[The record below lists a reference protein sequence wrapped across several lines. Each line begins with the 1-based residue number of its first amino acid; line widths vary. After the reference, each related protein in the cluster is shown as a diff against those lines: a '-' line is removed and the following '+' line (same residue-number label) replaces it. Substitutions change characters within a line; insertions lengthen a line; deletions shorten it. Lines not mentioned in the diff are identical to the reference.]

1 MRWLRRRHGVRTLEP
16 IAIDAVSKPTDLFR
30 CEWYRAILSAA
41 CCLAR
46 QVSAK
51 RSENRSRKEK
61 LHGVGLASI
70 VRCIDCPFGDRI
82 AEQVKVRKPK
92 SEPPGKRKRRK
103 KKRHARSRG

>member
-16 IAIDAVSKPTDLFR
+16 IAIEQVTKPTDLFR

-46 QVSAK
+46 QTSAK
-51 RSENRSRKEK
+51 RAENRSRKEK

-70 VRCIDCPFGDRI
+70 CRCIACPFGDMI
-82 AEQVKVRKPK
+82 AAQVKVRKPK
-92 SEPPGKRKRRK
+92 AVDKGERKRRK
-103 KKRHARSRG
+103 KKRHARPRR